1 MTFGLKNTG
10 VTYQRLMD
18 NIFKDQIDRNV
29 EVYVD
34 DMVIKSRN
42 DDTLLSDVEEMF
54 ISLKKKTKWS
64 WIRLSELLEQKK
76 ASS

>member
-1 MTFGLKNTG
+1 MDHGTFCYKKMTFGLKNTG

-54 ISLKKKTKWS
+54 ISLKKKTK
-64 WIRLSELLEQKK
+64 
-76 ASS
+76 